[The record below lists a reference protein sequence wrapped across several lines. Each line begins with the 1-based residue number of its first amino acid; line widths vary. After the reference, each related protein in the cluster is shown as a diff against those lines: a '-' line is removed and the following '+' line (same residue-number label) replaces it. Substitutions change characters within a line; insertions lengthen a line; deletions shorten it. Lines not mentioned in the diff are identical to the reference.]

1 MAKPLSGP
9 PKVAPSFITPPAFF
23 MSPIRLTLLPVLL
36 FTDTREVFS
45 GSVWPLG
52 RMASRKRRLS
62 LPLPLSAEIA
72 EVVVGGLT
80 LPGSASVTSPSTRV
94 PAGKAI
100 EPLLA
105 LTESTSVAEKRSP
118 ALDVLVESGVSNVA
132 RISVFAGICS
142 SGSLIG
148 ESGRAY
154 VAEDDDEDGEAA
166 GPLFIA
172 GFEFPK
178 LLGVA
183 ADEELAG
190 EVAGAA
196 PLDDGSEL
204 AAGAPLTRD
213 DGGTGSVDAAGFV
226 ALAGEAVL
234 SCAGTCVWG
243 GLTGEKELPFWP
255 NTSAP
260 VSKTNTT
267 CPENLRTLTASVTS
281 SLCEKQMISRRLALT
296 TQLFIAI
303 QHLST

>member
-1 MAKPLSGP
+1 
-9 PKVAPSFITPPAFF
+9 
-23 MSPIRLTLLPVLL
+23 MSPIRLTVLPVLL

-52 RMASRKRRLS
+52 RMASRKRRLN

-72 EVVVGGLT
+72 ELVAGGLN
-80 LPGSASVTSPSTRV
+80 LPGSASVISPSTRV

-118 ALDVLVESGVSNVA
+118 ALDVLVESGVSSVA
-132 RISVFAGICS
+132 RISVFTGICS

-172 GFEFPK
+172 GFEPPVA
-178 LLGVA
+178 LGA
-183 ADEELAG
+183 EADEGLAGEEFTG
-190 EVAGAA
+190 EVAGGA
-196 PLDDGSEL
+196 PFPFDDGSEL

-213 DGGTGSVDAAGFV
+213 DGGTGTVDAAGFV

-234 SCAGTCVWG
+234 SCAGTCV
-243 GLTGEKELPFWP
+243 
-255 NTSAP
+255 
-260 VSKTNTT
+260 
-267 CPENLRTLTASVTS
+267 
-281 SLCEKQMISRRLALT
+281 
-296 TQLFIAI
+296 
-303 QHLST
+303 

>member
-1 MAKPLSGP
+1 
-9 PKVAPSFITPPAFF
+9 

-118 ALDVLVESGVSNVA
+118 ALDVLVESGVSNMA

-142 SGSLIG
+142 SASLIG

-154 VAEDDDEDGEAA
+154 VGEDDDEDGEAA

-172 GFEFPK
+172 GFE
-178 LLGVA
+178 LA
-183 ADEELAG
+183 ADEEPAGEELAG
-190 EVAGAA
+190 EVAGGA
-196 PLDDGSEL
+196 LFDDGSEL

-213 DGGTGSVDAAGFV
+213 DGGTGSVEAAGFV

-234 SCAGTCVWG
+234 SCAGTCV
-243 GLTGEKELPFWP
+243 
-255 NTSAP
+255 
-260 VSKTNTT
+260 
-267 CPENLRTLTASVTS
+267 
-281 SLCEKQMISRRLALT
+281 
-296 TQLFIAI
+296 
-303 QHLST
+303 

>member
-1 MAKPLSGP
+1 M
-9 PKVAPSFITPPAFF
+9 
-23 MSPIRLTLLPVLL
+23 
-36 FTDTREVFS
+36 
-45 GSVWPLG
+45 
-52 RMASRKRRLS
+52 
-62 LPLPLSAEIA
+62 
-72 EVVVGGLT
+72 
-80 LPGSASVTSPSTRV
+80 

-142 SGSLIG
+142 SASLIG

-154 VAEDDDEDGEAA
+154 VAEDDDVDGEAA
-166 GPLFIA
+166 GPLFVA
-172 GFEFPK
+172 GFVLPEVLGAATDEEFAGEE
-178 LLGVA
+178 LTG
-183 ADEELAG
+183 ELAG
-190 EVAGAA
+190 GA

-243 GLTGEKELPFWP
+243 GLTAEKELPFWP

-260 VSKTNTT
+260 ASRTNTT

-281 SLCEKQMISRRLALT
+281 SLCEKQMISRRLAWKA
-296 TQLFIAI
+296 QLFIAI
-303 QHLST
+303 RHLST

>member
-1 MAKPLSGP
+1 
-9 PKVAPSFITPPAFF
+9 
-23 MSPIRLTLLPVLL
+23 
-36 FTDTREVFS
+36 
-45 GSVWPLG
+45 
-52 RMASRKRRLS
+52 
-62 LPLPLSAEIA
+62 
-72 EVVVGGLT
+72 LT

-172 GFEFPK
+172 GFEPPE
-178 LLGVA
+178 LLGA
-183 ADEELAG
+183 EADEEFGGEEFAG
-190 EVAGAA
+190 EVAGAGA

-213 DGGTGSVDAAGFV
+213 DGGTGRVDAAGFV

-234 SCAGTCVWG
+234 SCAGTCV
-243 GLTGEKELPFWP
+243 
-255 NTSAP
+255 
-260 VSKTNTT
+260 
-267 CPENLRTLTASVTS
+267 
-281 SLCEKQMISRRLALT
+281 
-296 TQLFIAI
+296 
-303 QHLST
+303 

>member
-1 MAKPLSGP
+1 MAKPLSGA
-9 PKVAPSFITPPAFF
+9 PKVEPSFVTPPEFF

-62 LPLPLSAEIA
+62 LPLPLSAEIE

-154 VAEDDDEDGEAA
+154 VVEDDEDGEAA

-172 GFEFPK
+172 GFEPPAA
-178 LLGVA
+178 LGA
-183 ADEELAG
+183 EADEEFAGEEFAG
-190 EVAGAA
+190 EVAGAGTPL

-213 DGGTGSVDAAGFV
+213 GGGTGSVDAAGFV

-234 SCAGTCVWG
+234 SCAGTCV
-243 GLTGEKELPFWP
+243 
-255 NTSAP
+255 
-260 VSKTNTT
+260 
-267 CPENLRTLTASVTS
+267 
-281 SLCEKQMISRRLALT
+281 
-296 TQLFIAI
+296 
-303 QHLST
+303 

>member
-1 MAKPLSGP
+1 
-9 PKVAPSFITPPAFF
+9 
-23 MSPIRLTLLPVLL
+23 
-36 FTDTREVFS
+36 
-45 GSVWPLG
+45 
-52 RMASRKRRLS
+52 
-62 LPLPLSAEIA
+62 
-72 EVVVGGLT
+72 
-80 LPGSASVTSPSTRV
+80 V

-172 GFEFPK
+172 GFEPPAA
-178 LLGVA
+178 LGA
-183 ADEELAG
+183 EADEEFAGEEFAG
-190 EVAGAA
+190 EVAGAGA

-213 DGGTGSVDAAGFV
+213 DGGTGSVEAAGFV

-234 SCAGTCVWG
+234 SCAGTCV
-243 GLTGEKELPFWP
+243 
-255 NTSAP
+255 
-260 VSKTNTT
+260 
-267 CPENLRTLTASVTS
+267 
-281 SLCEKQMISRRLALT
+281 
-296 TQLFIAI
+296 
-303 QHLST
+303 